1 MIMLKV
7 CERGGFGSRG
17 HGMVGLA
24 DCLITGIET
33 QAALE
38 AGMTPVVVVRE
49 GNAPL
54 SEEEWRTWGESVVE
68 SFDQVGF

>member
-1 MIMLKV
+1 
-7 CERGGFGSRG
+7 
-17 HGMVGLA
+17 MVGLA